1 MMSVLAVVASEA
13 FLNECLFLRQ
23 SAWEWCGM
31 SEAAE
36 NNILVKGNEKVNF
49 L

>member
-31 SEAAE
+31 SEAAAGS
-36 NNILVKGNEKVNF
+36 LVGVGGI
-49 L
+49 